1 MLEVVII
8 SFLGRPTQTDEHMFF
23 KKYTSRCVLFFCS
36 KMFLLSTLS
45 LLWMCVV
52 CTECVIDV
60 ALVTKLPPIS
70 SIIPCCKNNTGS
82 GSCVTFRFQPSSP
95 VSCVRQVWV
104 IRSQIAPFICLPCSW
119 PCSLISLTLIVK

>member
-1 MLEVVII
+1 MLDGVII
-8 SFLGRPTQTDEHMFF
+8 LFLGCPKQTDEHMFF
-23 KKYTSRCVLFFCS
+23 KKYTPACILLCCS

-70 SIIPCCKNNTGS
+70 SIMPCKKKKNPWL
-82 GSCVTFRFQPSSP
+82 R
-95 VSCVRQVWV
+95 
-104 IRSQIAPFICLPCSW
+104 
-119 PCSLISLTLIVK
+119 